1 MGLRVTTNMPALNA
15 QRNLVN
21 SQRAVQMSSA
31 QLASGSRI
39 TKSADDA
46 AGLAI
51 SENMKSQIR
60 SSVQARRNANDGI
73 SLVQTAEGGLSE
85 TSNIIT
91 RMRELAIQ
99 SSSDTVGEK
108 ERDMI
113 DKEVQQLKA
122 EVQRISE
129 TTTWN
134 STKLLDGSTP
144 VFDFQVGL
152 NSTDND
158 RIQFDSSVNVTT
170 LDGLGITDLDY
181 TQKETARGSL
191 VALDS
196 AQTLVNGMRANLGA
210 LQNRLVSTTDT
221 LAVSEENLA
230 AANSRIRDTDVASS
244 STEMAR
250 NNLMLQTG
258 VATLAQANQ
267 NGQLA
272 LKLIG

>member
-1 MGLRVTTNMPALNA
+1 MGLRITTNLPAINA
-15 QRNLVN
+15 QRNLIN
-21 SQRAVQMSSA
+21 SQRAIQTSSA

-99 SSSDTVGEK
+99 SASDTVGAQ

-113 DKEVQQLKA
+113 DKEVQHLKA
-122 EVQRISE
+122 EVQRISD
-129 TTTWN
+129 TTAWN
-134 STKLLDGSTP
+134 TTKLLDGSTP

-152 NSTDND
+152 NATEND
-158 RIQFDSSVNVTT
+158 KIEFDSSVNVST
-170 LDGLGITDLDY
+170 LDALGMTDLDY
-181 TQKETARGSL
+181 TQKETSRSAL
-191 VALDS
+191 LTLDS
-196 AQTLVNGMRANLGA
+196 AQTQINGMRANLGA

-221 LAVSEENLA
+221 LAVTEENLA
-230 AANSRIRDTDVASS
+230 AANSRIRDTDVAAS
-244 STEMAR
+244 STDMAR
-250 NNLMLQTG
+250 NNLMLQAGT
-258 VATLAQANQ
+258 ATLAQANQ

>member
-1 MGLRVTTNMPALNA
+1 MGLRVTTNLSAINA
-15 QRNLVN
+15 QRNLVS
-21 SQRAVQMSSA
+21 SQRAAQLSSA
-31 QLASGSRI
+31 QLSSGSRI
-39 TKSADDA
+39 TKSADDS

-51 SENMKSQIR
+51 SENMKSDIR
-60 SSVQARRNANDGI
+60 SSAQARRNANDGI
-73 SLVQTAEGGLSE
+73 SLAQTAEGGLSE

-99 SSSDTVGEK
+99 ASSDTVGSK

-134 STKLLDGSTP
+134 STKLLDGSAP

-152 NSTDND
+152 NSTEND
-158 RIQFDSSVNVTT
+158 RIQFNSAANVTT
-170 LDGLGITDLDY
+170 LDSLGLTDIDY
-181 TQKETARGSL
+181 TQKESARSALVSL
-191 VALDS
+191 DG
-196 AQTLVNGMRANLGA
+196 AQTIVNGVRSNLGA
-210 LQNRLVSTTDT
+210 IQNRLTSTVDT

-230 AANSRIRDTDVASS
+230 AANSRIRDTDVAASS
-244 STEMAR
+244 SEMAR
-250 NNLMLQTG
+250 NNLMLQSG

-267 NGQLA
+267 NNQLA

>member
-1 MGLRVTTNMPALNA
+1 MGLRITTNLPAINA
-15 QRNLVN
+15 QRNLIN
-21 SQRAVQMSSA
+21 SQRAIQTSSA

-99 SSSDTVGEK
+99 SASDTVGAQ

-113 DKEVQQLKA
+113 DKEVQHLKA
-122 EVQRISE
+122 EVQRISD
-129 TTTWN
+129 TTAWN
-134 STKLLDGSTP
+134 TTKLLDGSTP

-152 NSTDND
+152 NATEND
-158 RIQFDSSVNVTT
+158 KIEFDSSVNVST
-170 LDGLGITDLDY
+170 LDALGMTDLDY
-181 TQKETARGSL
+181 TQKETSRS
-191 VALDS
+191 ALLTLDA
-196 AQTLVNGMRANLGA
+196 AQTQINGMRANLGA

-221 LAVSEENLA
+221 LAVTEENLA
-230 AANSRIRDTDVASS
+230 AANSRIRDTDVAAS
-244 STEMAR
+244 STDMAR
-250 NNLMLQTG
+250 NNLMLQAGT
-258 VATLAQANQ
+258 ATLAQANQ